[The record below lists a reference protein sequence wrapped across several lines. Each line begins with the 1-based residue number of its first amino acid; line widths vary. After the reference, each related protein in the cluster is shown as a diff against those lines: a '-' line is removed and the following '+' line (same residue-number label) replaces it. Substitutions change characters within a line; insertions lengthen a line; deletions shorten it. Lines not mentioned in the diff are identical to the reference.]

1 MPKLGLLMT
10 EGAVVRW
17 LIADGQPV
25 EQGEPIV
32 AIMTKKITYRVVA
45 PIRGTL
51 AHIAQVDETVLI
63 GESLALI
70 VAPGEPPPTITNER
84 VSSQLLGLPT
94 AIGIARERTRERQT
108 MQSASLAL
116 RKDLGLNLAPTSR
129 EQLAETSMLADQ
141 MLQHIRELSHDL
153 RPTMLDELG
162 LLPTLRWYI
171 SRFARRLDIKVEFE
185 TFGLEDRLAAEI
197 ETVLYRIV
205 QEALTNIAR
214 HAQARRLFLHLER
227 TPLRVIAVIEDDG
240 IGFDVQRWLA
250 AATPGLGAGLF
261 GMRERV
267 TLRGGVFTID
277 SHPGLGTRL
286 FIELPLT
293 PPSAERGS

>member
-1 MPKLGLLMT
+1 
-10 EGAVVRW
+10 
-17 LIADGQPV
+17 
-25 EQGEPIV
+25 
-32 AIMTKKITYRVVA
+32 
-45 PIRGTL
+45 
-51 AHIAQVDETVLI
+51 
-63 GESLALI
+63 
-70 VAPGEPPPTITNER
+70 
-84 VSSQLLGLPT
+84 
-94 AIGIARERTRERQT
+94 

-240 IGFDVQRWLA
+240 IGFDVQRWVA
-250 AATPGLGAGLF
+250 AATPGLGGRA
-261 GMRERV
+261 
-267 TLRGGVFTID
+267 LRD
-277 SHPGLGTRL
+277 ARASHPARRSLHD
-286 FIELPLT
+286 
-293 PPSAERGS
+293 